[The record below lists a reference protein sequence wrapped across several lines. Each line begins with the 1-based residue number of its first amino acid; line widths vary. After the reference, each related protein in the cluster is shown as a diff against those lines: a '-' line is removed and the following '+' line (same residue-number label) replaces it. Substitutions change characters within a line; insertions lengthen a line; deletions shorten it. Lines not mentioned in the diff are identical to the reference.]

1 MMTFGGRRSGQRHPP
16 EPKND
21 TENICKV
28 WTWKMKNKWFCIA
41 MLCFGIFHLLS
52 FIAVAGEAV
61 SYESEFD
68 FDKVRELELYK
79 TSKTGKTFVQV
90 FLSPW
95 KTSSDDQEGFL
106 VHVMDTSERKQAEE
120 EL

>member
-1 MMTFGGRRSGQRHPP
+1 M
-16 EPKND
+16 
-21 TENICKV
+21 
-28 WTWKMKNKWFCIA
+28 
-41 MLCFGIFHLLS
+41 
-52 FIAVAGEAV
+52 

-79 TSKTGKTFVQV
+79 TSKTGKSFVQV

-106 VHVMDTSERKQAEE
+106 VHVMDTTESKQAEE
-120 EL
+120 ELEKHREHLEELVKERTAEVEEKNAELERMNKLFVGREFRIKELRDRIEELEKGATDDL